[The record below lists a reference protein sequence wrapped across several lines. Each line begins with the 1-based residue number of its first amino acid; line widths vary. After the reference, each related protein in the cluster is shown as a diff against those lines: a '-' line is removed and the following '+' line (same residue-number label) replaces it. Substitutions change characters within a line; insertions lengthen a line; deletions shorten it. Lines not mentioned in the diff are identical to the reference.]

1 MGNKNMDN
9 DDVSD
14 EEAGSLKQSSV
25 PEKILTPARCR
36 SRQPRLMKTSEELK
50 REMTLKGLV
59 EGVLSKNF
67 TLCCMW
73 VDCETEFTGS
83 AQEFEAH
90 IRRHTAMSSLECRW
104 DGCQGARK
112 FQTADTLTRHCRDS
126 HTDKVWFYKCQDC
139 TANPMRPVLE
149 TLARHKC
156 TERTCALCK
165 KVLSSIISYRK
176 HVERCTGDERC
187 GDSSESSRKN
197 KRRRIGS

>member
-1 MGNKNMDN
+1 MKTGVQLTLECCSALKHLTRRLYRDTASTPTFQYNREMGNKNMDN

-90 IRRHTAMSSLECRW
+90 IRRQTAMSSLECR
-104 DGCQGARK
+104 
-112 FQTADTLTRHCRDS
+112 
-126 HTDKVWFYKCQDC
+126 
-139 TANPMRPVLE
+139 
-149 TLARHKC
+149 
-156 TERTCALCK
+156 
-165 KVLSSIISYRK
+165 
-176 HVERCTGDERC
+176 
-187 GDSSESSRKN
+187 
-197 KRRRIGS
+197 